1 MKTAT
6 NIFSQAL
13 GLMFRT
19 RIEPLCFIFRKEKIH
34 AIHSFFVFSPFEA
47 IYLDADRRVVEL
59 RHVKPF
65 RLNIRNKQPAKYL
78 IEAPVGWA
86 RRNKIK
92 KGCQYLE

>member
-6 NIFSQAL
+6 NILSQAL

-19 RIEPLCFIFRKEKIH
+19 KIEPLCFIFRKE
-34 AIHSFFVFSPFEA
+34 AIHPIHSLFVFSTFEA
-47 IYLDADRRVVEL
+47 IYLDRNRRVVEL

-65 RLNIRNKQPAKYL
+65 RFSIKNKKPAKYL

-86 RRNKIK
+86 RKNKIK